1 MAAVGRMTV
10 LGLEGGITR
19 MVPAIDQAMTR
30 IASAVTS
37 GAPNL
42 LPASLGL
49 TPPPAL
55 GVGAMRT
62 GTGPTVINYSPTFNF
77 RAEGP
82 VGSQME
88 LQNWLVKSLDNA
100 ARTGRIPKSLKA
112 A

>member
-1 MAAVGRMTV
+1 
-10 LGLEGGITR
+10 
-19 MVPAIDQAMTR
+19 
-30 IASAVTS
+30 
-37 GAPNL
+37 
-42 LPASLGL
+42 
-49 TPPPAL
+49 
-55 GVGAMRT
+55 MRT